1 MIANA
6 TIVTLALFLVIGFA
20 LLDRLR
26 FLARYRD
33 QILAAHQG
41 VIIAYGALLFFN
53 LFGILFMVYRKFFFK
68 DTGKKLKH
76 LEKQL
81 DSDDVELITELDR
94 KA

>member
-1 MIANA
+1 MIANV
-6 TIVTLALFLVIGFA
+6 TIVTLALFLAIGFA

-33 QILAAHQG
+33 QILTHQS
-41 VIIAYGALLFFN
+41 VIIAYSALLFLN